1 MRGTKSDSKPINAN
15 NITLLPI
22 AVALVIG
29 ATAIPVDFRYP
40 SIDFVSWRP
49 NFMDVLNNLLLY
61 MPMGVA
67 LQRKRLSFAIVP
79 IAILTCLVEIIQLIY
94 PNRHPSLIDMTAN
107 IVGGITGWY
116 LANIYLSFKISPP
129 RPLTVRAFL
138 LVGSATGILI
148 LSVVI
153 SQPGL
158 DTDFSNWDSSYHI
171 AINDELTRDR
181 PWSGT
186 VYALGLFDRAL
197 SQSELLTLSTIFS
210 ESRRLMKPSAGI
222 KPIFALISP
231 SLVEQE
237 YGRPILQPDQEK
249 QIFDALVKRGAMT
262 LVTWVQT
269 HSLEQFD
276 SARIVTFSK
285 DQYNRNFTLG
295 QEGGRIVFR
304 LRTPATGPNGFDP
317 PLRTP
322 EVLKIGKT
330 LFAAATYDG
339 KISKVFLD
347 GKLVGRLNIAAKRKM
362 GTTLFDYD
370 APLVAILAG
379 AFTATLFLS
388 VIGSISNRPLR
399 WILAGIGG
407 FCGAFFIAGI
417 GGLSALPEFETWN
430 LLLGVCG
437 GICVASAIHNWM
449 YRQHNSHGQEST

>member
-1 MRGTKSDSKPINAN
+1 MRGTKSDNRPISEG
-15 NITLLPI
+15 NISLLPI
-22 AVALVIG
+22 AVALIIG

-67 LQRKRLSFAIVP
+67 LQRKRLPFTIVT

-107 IVGGITGWY
+107 IFGGIAGWY
-116 LANIYLSFKISPP
+116 LANIYPSFKISPP
-129 RPLTVRAFL
+129 RPSTVRALL

-153 SQPGL
+153 SQPAP
-158 DTDFSNWDSSYHI
+158 DTDFSNWDPSYRI

-197 SQSELLTLSTIFS
+197 SQSELLTISVFP
-210 ESRRLMKPSAGI
+210 ESGRLMKPSVEI
-222 KPIFALISP
+222 KPIFALIP
-231 SLVEQE
+231 PRIIEQK
-237 YGRPILQPDQEK
+237 YGSPILQPDQEK

-262 LVTWVQT
+262 LVAWVQT
-269 HSLEQFD
+269 NSLEQFD

-295 QEGGRIVFR
+295 QEGGRMVFR

-317 PLRTP
+317 PLQTP
-322 EVLKIGKT
+322 EVLEIGKT

-339 KISKVFLD
+339 KISKVYLD
-347 GKLVGRLNIAAKRKM
+347 GKLVGRLNIAAKRKI

-399 WILAGIGG
+399 WILAGVGG
-407 FCGAFFIAGI
+407 FCGAFSIAAM
-417 GGLSALPEFETWN
+417 GGLSALPEFENWN
-430 LLLGVCG
+430 LLLGVG
-437 GICVASAIHNWM
+437 GGLCVTSAIHNQDV
-449 YRQHNSHGQEST
+449 RTA